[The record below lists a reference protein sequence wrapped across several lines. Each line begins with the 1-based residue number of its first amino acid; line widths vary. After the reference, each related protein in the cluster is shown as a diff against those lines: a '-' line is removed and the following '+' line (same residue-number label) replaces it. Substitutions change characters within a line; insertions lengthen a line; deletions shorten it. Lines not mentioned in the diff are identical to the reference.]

1 MISGNM
7 FLEFQ
12 FFLHYF
18 KHVSLWGKVILIFK
32 RHISMEF
39 HKFVCAEL
47 LVLMIMKQTLNILSE
62 SFAEI
67 WFINSSVHRLISNF
81 GAYFTVY
88 RDFEGFCV
96 VTFELLLLSKAQ
108 TQDQSD
114 FCFGQDMTNSL
125 AIGSHFVN
133 KVLLVVQWW
142 SKVYTNMYVIFYID
156 NFAIKTNTYPALVL
170 NIVYN
175 FIQIL

>member
-39 HKFVCAEL
+39 HKFLCAEL

-67 WFINSSVHRLISNF
+67 WFLNSSVHLFPILLHISQCT
-81 GAYFTVY
+81 GILK
-88 RDFEGFCV
+88 DFAWSP
-96 VTFELLLLSKAQ
+96 L
-108 TQDQSD
+108 
-114 FCFGQDMTNSL
+114 NS
-125 AIGSHFVN
+125 
-133 KVLLVVQWW
+133 
-142 SKVYTNMYVIFYID
+142 YC
-156 NFAIKTNTYPALVL
+156 
-170 NIVYN
+170 
-175 FIQIL
+175 